1 MYSGGAADCLTCP
14 WALKVTAAPAMALAS
29 DASAGAGQEATQHGS
44 ASAAQCVA
52 TAAERPCRTWG
63 KVMGGMA
70 LSCGAC

>member
-1 MYSGGAADCLTCP
+1 
-14 WALKVTAAPAMALAS
+14 MAL
-29 DASAGAGQEATQHGS
+29 SAGAGQEATQHGS